1 MKIAGIREIR
11 EQSARYLGGPEPF
24 LVTRHGKISG
34 VFIPLDAPDRLPD
47 DWKKEIGAALSQ
59 SLSKILDLRGVT
71 EKNIEEDFRAD
82 RRRRRGR

>member
-11 EQSARYLGGPEPF
+11 EQSAKYLSGPEPF
-24 LVTRHGKISG
+24 LVTKHGKISG

-47 DWKKEIGAALSQ
+47 DWRKEISTALGRH
-59 SLSKILDLRGVT
+59 LSRMLELRGIT
-71 EKNIEEDFRAD
+71 EETIGEDFRAY